1 MKKAKV
7 TALLLSASIMSGLCF
22 QNVYADEGNEADK
35 ALFTLCFDGNKN
47 EKLIESEFKNIFE
60 KRYKE
65 AGVLYLYEKGKNLYV
80 GVTHP
85 DCFLANYRSVFSADK
100 YKKIYI
106 FKSQCNWVWNNNIVS
121 FTKEEAT
128 KIEELNDEK
137 IEIITATYVDS
148 YRLDK
153 VKKEKEEAVRE
164 AEEIANEAKKA
175 QKDAEE
181 RADTAKKAQ
190 KDAEERAGEAKKEK
204 EKAVREAKEKAREA
218 EAKAAK
224 KVIEVQESAEKIA
237 NEAKI
242 AQKKAEENARI
253 ANDAKDEA
261 VKGKKSAVRDKYVIL
276 ATSGVFVALENLYL
290 IFQDEVTQA
299 YNWSKGLVSHFFNL
313 LKK

>member
-1 MKKAKV
+1 M
-7 TALLLSASIMSGLCF
+7 
-22 QNVYADEGNEADK
+22 
-35 ALFTLCFDGNKN
+35 
-47 EKLIESEFKNIFE
+47 
-60 KRYKE
+60 
-65 AGVLYLYEKGKNLYV
+65 
-80 GVTHP
+80 
-85 DCFLANYRSVFSADK
+85 
-100 YKKIYI
+100 
-106 FKSQCNWVWNNNIVS
+106 WNNNIVS

-164 AEEIANEAKKA
+164 AEEIANE
-175 QKDAEE
+175 
-181 RADTAKKAQ
+181 AKKAQ